1 MWKLRAEIFR
11 KFSSFCFQCCLFYCA
26 KCENAHN
33 IMQSNKDHC
42 VMVLKEFQDK
52 DFGHVLKRPV
62 FCPKSRLKNEELK
75 Y

>member
-1 MWKLRAEIFR
+1 
-11 KFSSFCFQCCLFYCA
+11 
-26 KCENAHN
+26 
-33 IMQSNKDHC
+33 MQSNKDHC

-62 FCPKSRLKNEELK
+62 FFHELWLKNEELK

>member
-1 MWKLRAEIFR
+1 MKIASRNIPKVLKFLFSVLFVLLR
-11 KFSSFCFQCCLFYCA
+11 QVQ
-26 KCENAHN
+26 NAHN

-42 VMVLKEFQDK
+42 VMMLKEFQDK

-62 FCPKSRLKNEELK
+62 FCPELWLKNEELK

>member
-1 MWKLRAEIFR
+1 
-11 KFSSFCFQCCLFYCA
+11 
-26 KCENAHN
+26 
-33 IMQSNKDHC
+33 MQSNKDHC

-62 FCPKSRLKNEELK
+62 FCHELWLKNEELK